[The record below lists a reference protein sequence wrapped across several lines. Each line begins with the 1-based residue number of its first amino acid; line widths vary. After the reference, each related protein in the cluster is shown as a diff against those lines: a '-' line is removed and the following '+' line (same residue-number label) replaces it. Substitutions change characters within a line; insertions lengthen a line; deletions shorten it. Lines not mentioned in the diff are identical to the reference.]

1 MRAAIVLL
9 NFNGKNH
16 LQAYLPGVL
25 SHTPPDTQVIIADN
39 ASEDDSIAWL
49 QANHPDLILVR
60 LERNWGFAEGYNRA
74 LAGIEAD
81 YFVLLNTDVLIDSD
95 WLSGLLDY
103 MDEHQTVAAC
113 QPKIRSLT
121 DRQRFEHAGAAGGFI
136 DTFGYAFCR
145 GRIFGT
151 VERDLGQYDGIS
163 PVFWASGAA
172 MVVRSDKFRE
182 AGGFDADFFAH
193 MEEIDLCYRLHLMGY
208 RVMAHSGSVIYHLG
222 GGTLPYQSAHKV
234 FLNFRN
240 SLYLLLKNKKAI
252 TLCWLLPLRMVLDG
266 IAGLLFMY
274 EGKFTHLKAILRAH
288 GDFYGNFG
296 RMRRKR
302 AQVQQLRSA
311 RPNFEGIYPGSI
323 VWKYYVT
330 GNRLFSMLYGGR
342 KKSI

>member
-16 LQAYLPGVL
+16 LQAYLSGVL

-49 QANHPDLILVR
+49 QSNHPDLILVR

-95 WLSGLLDY
+95 WLSVLLDY
-103 MDEHQTVAAC
+103 MDEQPVVAAC
-113 QPKIRSLT
+113 QPKIRSLA

-172 MVVRSDKFRE
+172 MVVRSDRFRE

-208 RVMAHSGSVIYHLG
+208 RVMAHSGSVVYHLG

-240 SLYLLLKNKKAI
+240 SLYLLLKNKQAI

-266 IAGLLFMY
+266 IAGLLFLS
-274 EGKFTHLKAILRAH
+274 EGKYTHLKAVLRAH
-288 GDFYGNFG
+288 GDFYANFG

-302 AQVQQLRSA
+302 TQVQKLRST

-323 VWKYYVT
+323 VWKYYLT

-342 KKSI
+342 KKGI